1 MSHKF
6 LQFLNS
12 STDLGS
18 AISGTY
24 NLWLVAL
31 SVLIASVAAYAALQI
46 AERLSKSKT
55 VSVKHVWLVSGA
67 IAMGCGIWTGS
78 TKLPY

>member
-1 MSHKF
+1 MSHKL
-6 LQFLNS
+6 LQFVNS
-12 STDLGS
+12 STDFSS

-46 AERLSKSKT
+46 AERLSKK
-55 VSVKHVWLVSGA
+55 
-67 IAMGCGIWTGS
+67 
-78 TKLPY
+78 